1 MPKPPAP
8 TSWFWKLH
16 RQLARLNTFL
26 FRRTGGRVGG
36 SYFGGA
42 PVLLLHHVGRKSGQ
56 ARINPLIYLDDAPRL
71 VVVASKGGVD
81 AHPAWFH
88 NLMAMTTTEV
98 ELPGGERRRVR
109 PRRAEGAERT
119 SLWERAVA
127 IYQPYAA
134 YATYTEREI
143 PVVVLEP
150 ADPTPAG

>member
-1 MPKPPAP
+1 V
-8 TSWFWKLH
+8 H

-26 FRRTGGRVGG
+26 FRRTAGRVGG

-42 PVLLLHHVGRKSGQ
+42 PVLLLHHVGRRSGQ
-56 ARINPLIYLDDAPRL
+56 SRTSPLIYLDDSPRL
-71 VVVASKGGVD
+71 VIVASKGGVD

-88 NLMAMTTTEV
+88 NLMAMATTEV

-109 PRRAEGAERT
+109 PRVAGGTERAH
-119 SLWERAVA
+119 LWERVVA
-127 IYQPYAA
+127 IYQPYAT

-150 ADPTPAG
+150 ADDHIGDQPPTPGGTHPA